1 MKRTAFILLLS
12 FLLFVQACQESAEV
26 IEFTGRSYTY
36 NLISASTYN
45 VSGAVT
51 FKEKTNGNTVVMVEL
66 DGTEG
71 NLEHP
76 VHLHLGDMSTPDAD
90 IAALLSPIIG
100 NKGKSETLVEK
111 LADETKVSYAD
122 LLKMEAYISI
132 HLAEF
137 GAERDII
144 LAAGNIGAAYE
155 KQIQSGRR
163 DNIAIC
169 KSN

>member
-1 MKRTAFILLLS
+1 MKSTAFVLLLS
-12 FLLFVQACQESAEV
+12 FLLIVQACQESNQAL
-26 IEFTGRSYTY
+26 EFTGRSYTY
-36 NLISASTYN
+36 NLISASSFN

-51 FKEKTNGNTVVMVEL
+51 FKEKTNGNTLVVVEL
-66 DGTEG
+66 NGTEG

-90 IAALLSPIIG
+90 IAALLNPIIG
-100 NKGKSETLVEK
+100 NKGKSETLLER
-111 LADETKVSYAD
+111 LANETAVSYAD

-137 GAERDII
+137 GPERDII